1 MANIYAIRFTPGV
14 TELPVQECKDRLLKV
29 ISKHCGSWILAEE
42 DPGDNLHWQGWV
54 RTDQADPTNL
64 RNNITNEFKRPP
76 KSSCTGNKLLS
87 VQVMKSTW
95 EDLQRYTMKGRS
107 ESDRRFC
114 LMSVQYLEYSDVYVE
129 KWNGDNYYDVKSK
142 RSKTQKHIVDE
153 AVEYW
158 STVASFNDR
167 PIQERQRCV
176 GQWLIEWIRE
186 HRTYP
191 GNYIFTNYITT
202 VLLRLDRRYG
212 DYILEQVLQKL

>member
-1 MANIYAIRFTPGV
+1 MNIYAIRFTPGV
-14 TELPVQECKDRLLKV
+14 TQLPIEECKERLLKT
-29 ISKHCGSWILAEE
+29 ILKHCGSWIIAEE

-54 RTDQADPTNL
+54 RTDLPDPTNL

-87 VQVMKSTW
+87 VQVMKGSFD
-95 EDLQRYTMKGRS
+95 DLQRYTMKGRN
-107 ESDRRFC
+107 ENDRRFC
-114 LMSVQYLEYSDVYVE
+114 LVSAQCLEYCDAYVA
-129 KWNGDNYYDVKSK
+129 KWHDDDNYYDVKVK

-153 AVEYW
+153 AVEYF
-158 STVASFNDR
+158 STLTTFKDR
-167 PIQERQRCV
+167 PIYERQRCV
-176 GQWLIEWIRE
+176 AEWLIEWIRE

-191 GNYIFTNYITT
+191 GNYIFANYINT